1 MDGSAEVSV
10 HRQLASHVMDT
21 SLMPRDYRLAYR
33 LWTWIWLSLVPVALA
48 IGSLYSWWWTP
59 ALVALLATAQA
70 VTRSRTA
77 KAFIVDYAREDE
89 LFYDIMVQLG
99 VLRVSEKGWLRSRMM
114 VTCSRTGKTPPKAA
128 AAGTLSLASIFLP
141 PRSATGGQPV

>member
-1 MDGSAEVSV
+1 MQNISSLAYADFLRASKDGSAEVSV

-21 SLMPRDYRLAYR
+21 SLMPRDYRVAYR

-99 VLRVSEKGWLRSRMM
+99 VLRVSEKGWLSNRS
-114 VTCSRTGKTPPKAA
+114 C
-128 AAGTLSLASIFLP
+128 
-141 PRSATGGQPV
+141 